1 LGAGP
6 LFQAQ
11 EKGDEMMK
19 RVSTIVMA
27 VLLSSLFAAAQ
38 APEMPKPGQEQK
50 NLGFMAG
57 NWNVTGDVK
66 PGPMGPGGKYTGV
79 EHTEWMPGGYFLVS
93 HTQGSSAM
101 GKETGLAIYG
111 YDPGK
116 KVYTYDEFN
125 SVGEA
130 VHATGT
136 FDGKVWTWSTDI
148 PAGGGKS
155 MKSHFI
161 VTEVSPTSYTF
172 KFEVSPDGTSWT
184 TFMDGSGSKVAGTG
198 EATKK

>member
-1 LGAGP
+1 
-6 LFQAQ
+6 
-11 EKGDEMMK
+11 MMK
-19 RVSTIVMA
+19 RVSIIVVA

-148 PAGGGKS
+148 PAGDGKS

-172 KFEVSPDGTSWT
+172 KFEVSTDGTSWT
-184 TFMDGSGSKVAGTG
+184 TFMDGSGRKVAKAG